1 MLTNFGKII
10 YSSNIIIRLMEKE
23 DMLKEIRRI
32 LHKGGFDIGEPIRK
46 TIIFDLIAR
55 KNRKILIM
63 KTLVNMDSLRNEI
76 ARELKILGSELNASP
91 LIIGQR
97 GGMGAILDGV
107 VYSRHG
113 IPIISLGTFRDFI
126 IEGIPP
132 AVYAAPGGFY
142 VNINSSLL
150 REVRERMGISLGRLA
165 AVAGVTR
172 KTIQL
177 YEEGMSSNV
186 EIALKLEKFLNTE
199 LILPI
204 DIFDFGKIE
213 EERYEIKDLKH
224 GEIYRRLMEMGFDVF
239 VTYKCPFEALSKDER
254 DIMLTG
260 IEKKESNLKYKAMN
274 LRILSKILEKRG
286 FIVIEESKYEDYHG
300 IALIKKREIM
310 EREKDEIRELVEERS
325 SI

>member
-1 MLTNFGKII
+1 MV
-10 YSSNIIIRLMEKE
+10 
-23 DMLKEIRRI
+23 KEIRNI
-32 LHKGGFDIGEPIRK
+32 LYRGGFDIGEPIKK

-55 KNRKILIM
+55 KNRNILIL
-63 KTLVNMDSLRNEI
+63 KALLNMDSLRNEI

-91 LIIGQR
+91 IIIGKK
-97 GGMGAILDGV
+97 GGMGSILDGV

-113 IPIISLGTFRDFI
+113 IPIISIGTFRDFI

-142 VNINSSLL
+142 VNIDSSLL
-150 REVRERMGISLGRLA
+150 REIRKKRGVSLGRLA
-165 AVAGVTR
+165 EAAGVSR

-204 DIFDFGKIE
+204 NLFDLGKME
-213 EERYEIKDLKH
+213 EERYHLNDIEY
-224 GEIYRRLMEMGFDVF
+224 GEIYRRLIDIGFDVF
-239 VTYKCPFEALSKDER
+239 LTLKCPFEALSKDDR
-254 DIMLTG
+254 DVMLTG
-260 IEKKESNLKYKAMN
+260 IEKKERNLKYKAMN
-274 LRILSKILEKRG
+274 IRILSKIFERRG
-286 FIVIEESKYEDYHG
+286 FIVIENSKFEEYDGVAIIRKNEV
-300 IALIKKREIM
+300 M
-310 EREKDEIRELVEERS
+310 ERKKDEIRELVEERS